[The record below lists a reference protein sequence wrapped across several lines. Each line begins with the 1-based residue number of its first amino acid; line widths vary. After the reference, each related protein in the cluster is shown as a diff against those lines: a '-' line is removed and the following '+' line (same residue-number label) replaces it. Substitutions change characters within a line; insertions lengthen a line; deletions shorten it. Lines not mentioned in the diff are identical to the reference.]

1 MNRTET
7 FRYEALCQV
16 CWKQFELPGKHSE
29 RVCPSCQRA
38 KLLAEGDSKTTFP
51 APEINL
57 SAGGLSSPGTSDHP
71 AAPFHIPL
79 ARRCIPKTTGEHP
92 GEWHEALVS
101 RIDPRTKVVM
111 VSLRHVPTG
120 QGDDVPISDV
130 VFGVDAEKWRA
141 AKVGLQVQCAWCKQ
155 WRVDGLWS
163 DLPMPGATGAVSHG
177 ICPPCAM
184 KLKAEV
190 AA

>member
-1 MNRTET
+1 MN
-7 FRYEALCQV
+7 
-16 CWKQFELPGKHSE
+16 
-29 RVCPSCQRA
+29 
-38 KLLAEGDSKTTFP
+38 AE
-51 APEINL
+51 
-57 SAGGLSSPGTSDHP
+57 
-71 AAPFHIPL
+71 PFNIPL
-79 ARRCIPKTTGEHP
+79 ASRCIPKTTGEHP

-101 RIDPRTKVVM
+101 WLDERTRVVM
-111 VSLRHVPTG
+111 VSVRHPETG
-120 QGDDVPISDV
+120 HVSQVPIGDV
-130 VFGVDAEKWRA
+130 VFGVDAEKWLA

-155 WRVDGLWS
+155 WRVDGLWA